1 MSSGEFVDI
10 LSNLDLSRYIEFV
23 QIEGSFV
30 YRDGKGIC
38 KVPSTPGEAASSSLM
53 GFFEKRRAAG
63 FFKYCANVD
72 LDNPTTWNRINLHAT
87 NTGELFKSFDLD
99 SNTIDFIGHAL
110 ALHANDAYLRQP
122 AFGTVQ
128 RIKLYMDSML
138 RFGKTPYL
146 YPLYGL
152 GELPQGFARLSA
164 IYGGVYMLGI
174 KFEGFE
180 IDPSSE
186 RVGGVRVEG
195 GKVFKCTRGVIC
207 DPSYAPERV
216 CLAQRVIRSICLLDH
231 PIKSAADSCQ
241 IILPQRQL
249 NRHHDIYISCLSSGH
264 NVCPPGY
271 FLAQISTIV
280 ETANP
285 EQEIAPAMTLLGP
298 YLEKFVSISNLY
310 DPLTD
315 GRVDGIFVSKSLD
328 SSTHFE
334 SVCEDVK
341 SIYDRMFEKSLQVA
355 ARPTAEE
362 EQAMRTAN
370 NASSASNDNSG
381 LSTKLSGM
389 DISSTEGSGSAGIA
403 GTDNFSSKQLPSTD
417 VSSKPYQPT
426 QQPQPTATAK
436 STSVNGVQEV

>member
-1 MSSGEFVDI
+1 MASGEFVDI

-23 QIEGSFV
+23 QIDGSFV

-38 KVPSTPGEAASSSLM
+38 KVPSTPTEAASSSLM

-63 FFKYCANVD
+63 FFKYCANLD
-72 LDNPTTWNRINLHAT
+72 LENPMTWNRMNLHAMSM
-87 NTGELFKSFDLD
+87 GELFKSYDLD

-110 ALHANDAYLRQP
+110 ALHSNDAYLKE
-122 AFGTVQ
+122 AAILTVQ
-128 RIKLYMDSML
+128 KIKLYMDSML

-180 IDPSSE
+180 MDQASQ
-186 RVGGVRVEG
+186 RVRGVRVEG
-195 GKVFKCTRGVIC
+195 GQVFKCTRGVIC

-216 CLAQRVIRSICLLDH
+216 CLSQRVIRAICLLDH

-241 IILPQRQL
+241 IILPQKQL
-249 NRHHDIYISCLSSGH
+249 NRHHDIYISCLSAGH
-264 NVCPPGY
+264 NVCPSGY

-285 EQEIAPAMTLLGP
+285 EQEIAPALTLLGP
-298 YLEKFVSISNLY
+298 ILEKFVSISNLY

-315 GRVDGIFVSKSLD
+315 GRADGIFVSKSLD

-341 SIYDRMFEKSLQVA
+341 SIYNRIFEKGLQVA
-355 ARPTAEE
+355 ARPSAEE
-362 EQAMRTAN
+362 EQAMRTGKSVN
-370 NASSASNDNSG
+370 TNGGNTNTASNNTNISKNAFSG
-381 LSTKLSGM
+381 
-389 DISSTEGSGSAGIA
+389 I
-403 GTDNFSSKQLPSTD
+403 
-417 VSSKPYQPT
+417 
-426 QQPQPTATAK
+426 
-436 STSVNGVQEV
+436 QEV

>member
-1 MSSGEFVDI
+1 MASGEFIDI

-23 QIEGSFV
+23 QIDGSFV

-38 KVPSTPGEAASSSLM
+38 KVPSTPAEAASSSLM

-63 FFKYCANVD
+63 FFKYCANLD
-72 LDNPTTWNRINLHAT
+72 LDNPMTWNRVNLHAI
-87 NTGELFKSFDLD
+87 NMGELFKSFDLD

-110 ALHANDAYLRQP
+110 ALHSNDGYLREP
-122 AFGTVQ
+122 AVFTVQ
-128 RIKLYMDSML
+128 KIKLYMDSML

-164 IYGGVYMLGI
+164 IYGGVYMLDI

-180 IDPSSE
+180 VDPASQ
-186 RVGGVRVEG
+186 RVCGVRVEG
-195 GKVFKCTRGVIC
+195 DKVFKCSRGVIC

-216 CLAQRVIRSICLLDH
+216 CLSQRVIRAICLLDH
-231 PIKSAADSCQ
+231 SIKSAADSCQ
-241 IILPQRQL
+241 IILPQKQL

-285 EQEIAPAMTLLGP
+285 EQEIAPALALLGP
-298 YLEKFVSISNLY
+298 ILEKFVSISNLY

-315 GRVDGIFVSKSLD
+315 GRADGIFVSKSLD

-341 SIYDRMFEKSLQVA
+341 SLYGRMFEKALQVA
-355 ARPTAEE
+355 ARPSAEE
-362 EQAMRTAN
+362 EQALRTGN
-370 NASSASNDNSG
+370 KGASSSG
-381 LSTKLSGM
+381 PVAT
-389 DISSTEGSGSAGIA
+389 SAPV
-403 GTDNFSSKQLPSTD
+403 PS
-417 VSSKPYQPT
+417 
-426 QQPQPTATAK
+426 
-436 STSVNGVQEV
+436 NGVQEV

>member
-1 MSSGEFVDI
+1 MASGEFVDI

-23 QIEGSFV
+23 QIDGSFV

-38 KVPSTPGEAASSSLM
+38 KVPSTPTEAATSSLM
-53 GFFEKRRAAG
+53 GFFEKRRAKN
-63 FFKYCANVD
+63 FFQFSVN
-72 LDNPTTWNRINLHAT
+72 LDPENPLTWNRMNLHVLSM
-87 NTGELFKSFDLD
+87 GEVFKLFDLD
-99 SNTIDFIGHAL
+99 SNTIDFLGHAL
-110 ALHANDAYLRQP
+110 ALHANDSYLREP
-122 AFGTVQ
+122 ALKTIQ
-128 RIKLYMDSML
+128 KIKLYMESML

-164 IYGGVYMLGI
+164 IYGGTYMLAI
-174 KFEGFE
+174 KFDGMLLDEK
-180 IDPSSE
+180 E
-186 RVGGVRVEG
+186 RVCGV
-195 GKVFKCTRGVIC
+195 KVKGEDGSVQVYKSKMGVIC
-207 DPSYAPERV
+207 DPSYASDRV

-264 NVCPPGY
+264 NICPPGY
-271 FLAQISTIV
+271 FIAQISTIV

-285 EQEIAPAMTLLGP
+285 EQEIAPALNLLGP
-298 YLEKFVSISNLY
+298 ILEKFISISNLY

-315 GRVDGIFVSKSLD
+315 GRLDGIFVSKSLD

-341 SIYDRMFEKSLQVA
+341 NIYNRIFEKDLKVS

-362 EQAMRTAN
+362 EQAIRTKQTVD
-370 NASSASNDNSG
+370 ASG
-381 LSTKLSGM
+381 QV
-389 DISSTEGSGSAGIA
+389 STEGVSVASSVSA
-403 GTDNFSSKQLPSTD
+403 S
-417 VSSKPYQPT
+417 VSSVPF
-426 QQPQPTATAK
+426 
-436 STSVNGVQEV
+436 NGVQEV

>member
-1 MSSGEFVDI
+1 MASGEFVDI

-23 QIEGSFV
+23 QIDGSFV

-38 KVPSTPGEAASSSLM
+38 KVPSTPTEAATSSLM
-53 GFFEKRRAAG
+53 GFFEKRRAKN
-63 FFKYCANVD
+63 FFQYCAT
-72 LDNPTTWNRINLHAT
+72 LDPENPLTWNRMNLQVLSMSD
-87 NTGELFKSFDLD
+87 LFKSFELD

-110 ALHANDAYLRQP
+110 ALHSNDSYLSEP
-122 AFGTVQ
+122 ALLTVK

-164 IYGGVYMLGI
+164 IYGGTYMLGI
-174 KFEGFE
+174 KFDGFVMNE
-180 IDPSSE
+180 E
-186 RVGGVRVEG
+186 NKVCGVKVIGEDG
-195 GKVFKCTRGVIC
+195 NVIVFKTKMGVIC
-207 DPSYAPERV
+207 DPSYASDRV
-216 CLAQRVIRSICLLDH
+216 SLSQRVIRAICLLNH

-241 IILPQRQL
+241 IILPQKQL

-285 EQEIAPAMTLLGP
+285 EQEISPAVSLLGP
-298 YLEKFVSISNLY
+298 ILEKFVSISNLY
-310 DPLTD
+310 EPLVD
-315 GRVDGIFVSKSLD
+315 GRIDGIFVSKSLD

-341 SIYDRMFEKSLQVA
+341 NIYNRIFEKSLQVS

-362 EQAMRTAN
+362 EQAMRNRNTESN
-370 NASSASNDNSG
+370 NMNTGSNPVE
-381 LSTKLSGM
+381 T
-389 DISSTEGSGSAGIA
+389 IHTSTEHK
-403 GTDNFSSKQLPSTD
+403 F
-417 VSSKPYQPT
+417 
-426 QQPQPTATAK
+426 
-436 STSVNGVQEV
+436 TSNGVQEV

>member
-1 MSSGEFVDI
+1 MASGEFVDI

-23 QIEGSFV
+23 QIDGSFV

-38 KVPSTPGEAASSSLM
+38 KVPATPTEAASSSLM

-63 FFKYCANVD
+63 FFKYCASLD
-72 LDNPTTWNRINLHAT
+72 LDNPMTWNRVNLHSMSM
-87 NTGELFKSFDLD
+87 GELLKSFDLD

-110 ALHANDAYLRQP
+110 ALHSNDAYLKES
-122 AFGTVQ
+122 AILTVQ

-180 IDPSSE
+180 MDQTSQLVCGIKA
-186 RVGGVRVEG
+186 EG
-195 GKVFKCTRGVIC
+195 GHIFKCTKGVIC

-216 CLAQRVIRSICLLDH
+216 CLSQRVIRAICLLDH
-231 PIKSAADSCQ
+231 PIRSAADSCQ

-285 EQEIAPAMTLLGP
+285 EQEIAPALTLLGP
-298 YLEKFVSISNLY
+298 ILEKFVSISNLY

-315 GRVDGIFVSKSLD
+315 GRSDGIFVSKSLD

-341 SIYDRMFEKSLQVA
+341 SIYNRIFEKGLQVS

-362 EQAMRTAN
+362 EQAMRTGSRIVN
-370 NASSASNDNSG
+370 TSNSVPSAP
-381 LSTKLSGM
+381 
-389 DISSTEGSGSAGIA
+389 
-403 GTDNFSSKQLPSTD
+403 FS
-417 VSSKPYQPT
+417 
-426 QQPQPTATAK
+426 
-436 STSVNGVQEV
+436 NGVQEV